1 MLGDKIKLY
10 RENKKMT
17 QNDLANI
24 LEVSSGTISK
34 YESGALEPNIESLKK
49 LSLNKTITLE
59 VSSKNEAAIA
69 LYKKSDFKEVG
80 IRKNYYEDSDAIIM
94 KWGI

>member
-10 RENKKMT
+10 RENKKLT
-17 QNDLANI
+17 QNDLADI

-49 LSLNKTITLE
+49 LADFFGITIDELLKDE
-59 VSSKNEAAIA
+59 EKFDFSNVNVLKA
-69 LYKKSDFKEVG
+69 LREQ
-80 IRKNYYEDSDAIIM
+80 REM
-94 KWGI
+94 KL